1 MPEYYLPKL
10 KEAVAYLDDSRQIRL
25 ALHGY
30 DYADDRVGTL
40 TPAQALRL
48 AEYLVRAAR
57 EALVEPTG
65 LEYRGG

>member
-1 MPEYYLPKL
+1 MPDYHLPKIR
-10 KEAVAYLDDSRQIRL
+10 EAIAYLDDSKQLRI

-40 TPAQALRL
+40 TPAQALKL

-57 EALVEPTG
+57 EALTP
-65 LEYRGG
+65 